1 MANKLAIIG
10 YGGMG
15 GWHHK
20 CISQNVPQI
29 NITGVY
35 DVRSEAAE
43 KALNSQLEQVTPRVQ
58 SQLAARD
65 YTGALTA
72 LAALREPVDTFF
84 NDVMVNAEDPAL
96 RANRLALLGALHQQ
110 MNCVADISRLA
121 A

>member
-1 MANKLAIIG
+1 VQVNLL
-10 YGGMG
+10 
-15 GWHHK
+15 
-20 CISQNVPQI
+20 Q
-29 NITGVY
+29 
-35 DVRSEAAE
+35 EAAE
-43 KALNSQLEQVTPRVQ
+43 KALHAQLEQVAPRVQ

>member
-1 MANKLAIIG
+1 MAWFQLIQARSFSQSCRFHPSQLKPHKAS
-10 YGGMG
+10 GGV
-15 GWHHK
+15 
-20 CISQNVPQI
+20 QPALLV
-29 NITGVY
+29 
-35 DVRSEAAE
+35 EAAE
-43 KALNSQLEQVTPRVQ
+43 KALFAQLEQVAPRVQ